1 MAELQKDGMKR
12 LFLSRKQF
20 DEAGGVLR
28 GFYQKT
34 KCPVVV
40 LADAAGMLVSHSG
53 TMDNQNAGLLSALAA
68 GNLAA
73 TGEIARLC
81 GEEGGFQA
89 QFLEGKKR
97 GFYVSPVDGNFLVA
111 VVFAENTTLGMVRV
125 LLTKVMEQLR
135 EALRHKEGEEGGGE
149 TVEITMKAVESE
161 GFQDELSSRLDSI
174 LFGKK

>member
-1 MAELQKDGMKR
+1 MADIQKDGMKR

-20 DEAGGVLR
+20 DEAGVVLR

-40 LADAAGMLVSHSG
+40 LADASGMLVSHSG
-53 TMDNQNAGLLSALAA
+53 TMDAQNAGLLSALAA

-97 GFYVSPVDGNFLVA
+97 GFYVSPLDSNFLIA
-111 VVFAENTTLGMVRV
+111 VVFAENTSLGMVRV
-125 LLTKVMEQLR
+125 LLVKVMEQLR
-135 EALRHKEGEEGGGE
+135 EALKAGVEPEE